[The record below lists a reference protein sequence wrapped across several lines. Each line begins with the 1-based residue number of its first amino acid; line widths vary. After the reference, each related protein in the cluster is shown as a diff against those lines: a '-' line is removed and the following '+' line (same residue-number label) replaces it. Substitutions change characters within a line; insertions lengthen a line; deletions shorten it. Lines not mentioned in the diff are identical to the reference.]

1 MFNGKIS
8 PLAKILPSAKTDEV
22 PNNSAPLSIIPSIL
36 ILFSFLTDVY
46 VWTEN
51 TTFIGDLCADSLDVY
66 QIIVGVEEA
75 LNISLANEEVES
87 ISTIGEAVTLIEKV
101 IGN

>member
-1 MFNGKIS
+1 MVLDVLKENIV
-8 PLAKILPSAKTDEV
+8 EV
-22 PNNSAPLSIIPSIL
+22 LNVDPNEL
-36 ILFSFLTDVY
+36 
-46 VWTEN
+46 TEN